1 MTRNKIG
8 AFALVIG
15 SLIIFALPAGSFGST
30 SAELKAARE
39 ALAKAGQQL
48 QAGLESTVQKTGE
61 ATAGLVNKTK
71 AGLQKATASKSRAT
85 ATDPPVQP
93 ATHGTNPH
101 GQGTI
106 AVVDIDP
113 SSERPLAADP
123 DGGDS
128 GEDVVVG
135 RSRGERNADGTYHGH
150 ISAVGLFGNDVIPVD
165 TAQGETKDGPLQG
178 LQESVL
184 DPLCTST
191 NQQVCL
197 TVLRMHSATTATG
210 STNDFAVARAGLL
223 GLGVGAADSQ
233 GVLQTDTAKGCQ
245 GAGGAANTANVATS
259 TGTVAQVARSSSTS
273 TSCRGVAPVV
283 TNTSEVIGLGGT
295 GVPLPAAGCANGT
308 PDTQAGLPGLLPIIC
323 NAEELV
329 GNNAAVREALDVFA
343 LQIGTN
349 SLLKETTASSESLS
363 VAPEAG
369 AQCSDTA
376 DNDGDGLVDAADPGC
391 HTGNN
396 LNNPYD
402 PNDNDENN
410 PAAGGGGSGDVTDD
424 GDDDGGDAQ
433 CADTRDN
440 DGDGVIDEDD
450 PGCHEGNNINNPY
463 NPDDDSE
470 GSDGGGGG
478 GNAGSGDLD
487 SGELPF
493 TGTDIIG
500 ISLAGLL
507 VLAGGLLLRRREDV
521 RTVR

>member
-15 SLIIFALPAGSFGST
+15 SLIIFALPAGSFGAT
-30 SAELKAARE
+30 NAELKAARE
-39 ALAKAGQQL
+39 ALVKAGQQL
-48 QAGLESTVQKTGE
+48 QAGLESTVQKTGN
-61 ATAGLVNKTK
+61 ATAGIVNKTK
-71 AGLQKATASKSRAT
+71 AGLRKATSSQSRAT
-85 ATDPPVQP
+85 ATDPPTQP

-101 GQGTI
+101 GQGTV

-135 RSRGERNADGTYHGH
+135 RARGERNADGTYHGH
-150 ISAVGLFGNDVIPVD
+150 ISAVGLFGNDVVPVD

-191 NQQVCL
+191 TQQVCL
-197 TVLRMHSATTATG
+197 TVLRMHSATTTTG
-210 STNDFAVARAGLL
+210 STNDFAIARAGLL

-233 GVLQTDTAKGCQ
+233 GVLATDAAKGCQ
-245 GAGGAANTANVATS
+245 AAGGAANTTNVATS

-283 TNTSEVIGLGGT
+283 ANTSEVIGLGGT

-369 AQCSDTA
+369 AQCSDTI
-376 DNDGDGLVDAADPGC
+376 DNDGDGVADTADPGC
-391 HTGNN
+391 HSDNN
-396 LNNPYD
+396 ASNAASYVPS
-402 PNDNDENN
+402 DNDETDRRAPNEPSGN
-410 PAAGGGGSGDVTDD
+410 PTDD
-424 GDDDGGDAQ
+424 DDAQ
-433 CADTRDN
+433 CADGRDN
-440 DGDGVIDEDD
+440 DGDGVSDEDD

-470 GSDGGGGG
+470 ANGGGGGG
-478 GNAGSGDLD
+478 GNGGGSADLD
-487 SGELPF
+487 EGALPF
-493 TGTDIIG
+493 TGTDVIG